1 MKKEYEVLNIKCGG
15 CAGTV
20 TKKLETR
27 FSDVEVDLDH
37 DPRIVRATVESDED
51 EEFLL
56 DTLRSL
62 GYPLTTDD
70 MGVIAEKYAFAKSY
84 VACMHGKIDAKKS
97 K

>member
-1 MKKEYEVLNIKCGG
+1 MKKEYEVLNVKCGG

-20 TKKLETR
+20 TKKLKGK
-27 FSDVEVDLDH
+27 FPDVEVDLDH
-37 DPRIVRATVESDED
+37 NPRIVRASVDNKED

-56 DTLRSL
+56 DTLRGL

-70 MGVIAEKYAFAKSY
+70 MNVVAQKYAYARSY
-84 VACMHGKIDAKKS
+84 VACLHGKIDAKTK